1 MKTMAFYEKA
11 TGGYYISTEYTD
23 ARLFF
28 GNTLSEAAKNF
39 EEFYGITQH
48 KDVKYIN
55 MAKLL

>member
-11 TGGYYISTEYTD
+11 MGGYYISTEYTD

-39 EEFYGITQH
+39 EKFYGITQH

-55 MAKLL
+55 MAKLH